1 MQLGDYMFSKYK
13 GEFKYLKKQPV
24 RIGLLTLVLLLM
36 CAGVFMIGYIT
47 KGDVKNIFTII
58 AVLGMLP
65 VAKMIVSFIMYLKAE
80 KYSCSED
87 IKNEIM
93 NIADNKDFCLGFD
106 FYLTS
111 YKVNFPLLSVFVY
124 DGSIICLSG
133 DSKLDAKECREHIEK
148 YLANN
153 SINGFQVYILE
164 NKEKFYDRLKSISA
178 DYAKSEADL
187 NAYALIKS
195 ISL

>member
-1 MQLGDYMFSKYK
+1 MFSNKK

-24 RIGLLTLVLLLM
+24 RVGLISLILLIM
-36 CAGVFMIGYIT
+36 CAGVFMIGYIN
-47 KGDVKNIFTII
+47 KGDAKNIFTIV
-58 AVLGMLP
+58 AVLGLLP
-65 VAKMIVSFIMYLKAE
+65 VAKLIVSFIMYIKAE
-80 KYSCSED
+80 KYSCGED
-87 IKNEIM
+87 IKNEIDA
-93 NIADNKDFCLGFD
+93 IAGEKDFCLGYD

-111 YKVNFPLLSVFVY
+111 YKVNFPLLSAFVY

-153 SINGFQVYILE
+153 AINGFKVYILE
-164 NKEKFYDRLKSISA
+164 NKEKFYDRLRSVTG

-187 NAYALIKS
+187 TAYTLIKN

>member
-1 MQLGDYMFSKYK
+1 MFSNKK
-13 GEFKYLKKQPV
+13 GEYKYLKKQPV
-24 RIGLLTLVLLLM
+24 RVGLITLILLLM

-47 KGDVKNIFTII
+47 KGDVKNVFTII
-58 AVLGMLP
+58 AVLGLLP
-65 VAKMIVSFIMYLKAE
+65 VAKLIVSFIMYMKAE

-87 IKNEIM
+87 IKNT
-93 NIADNKDFCLGFD
+93 IASIAGEKDFCLGYD

-111 YKVNFPLLSVFVY
+111 YKVNFPLLSAFVY

-133 DSKLDAKECREHIEK
+133 DSKLDIKECREHIEK

-153 SINGFQVYILE
+153 AINGFKVYILE
-164 NKEKFYDRLKSISA
+164 NKEKFYDRLKSVSA
-178 DYAKSEADL
+178 DYVKSEADL
-187 NAYALIKS
+187 TAYTLIKN

>member
-1 MQLGDYMFSKYK
+1 MFSNKK

-24 RIGLLTLVLLLM
+24 RVGLITLILLLM

-47 KGDVKNIFTII
+47 KGDVKNVFTII
-58 AVLGMLP
+58 AVLGLLP
-65 VAKMIVSFIMYLKAE
+65 VAKLIVSFIMYMKAE
-80 KYSCSED
+80 KYSCTED
-87 IKNEIM
+87 IKNT
-93 NIADNKDFCLGFD
+93 IASIAGEKDFCLGYD

-111 YKVNFPLLSVFVY
+111 YKVNFPLLSAFVY

-133 DSKLDAKECREHIEK
+133 DSKLDIKECREHIEK

-153 SINGFQVYILE
+153 AINGFKVYILE
-164 NKEKFYDRLKSISA
+164 NKEKFYDRLKSVSA
-178 DYAKSEADL
+178 DYVKSEADL
-187 NAYALIKS
+187 TAYTLIKN

>member
-1 MQLGDYMFSKYK
+1 MFSNKK
-13 GEFKYLKKQPV
+13 GEFKYLKKQPIRV
-24 RIGLLTLVLLLM
+24 GLISLVLLIM
-36 CAGVFMIGYIT
+36 CAGVFMIGYIN
-47 KGDVKNIFTII
+47 KGDAKNIFTIV

-65 VAKMIVSFIMYLKAE
+65 VAKLIVSFIMYIKAE
-80 KYSCSED
+80 KYSCSEN
-87 IKNEIM
+87 IKNEIAS
-93 NIADNKDFCLGFD
+93 IAGEKNFCLGYD

-153 SINGFQVYILE
+153 AINGFKVYVLE
-164 NKEKFYDRLKSISA
+164 NKEKFYDRLRSVTD

-187 NAYALIKS
+187 TAFTLIKN

>member
-1 MQLGDYMFSKYK
+1 MYLGDYMFSKYK

-36 CAGVFMIGYIT
+36 CAGVFMIGYIN
-47 KGDVKNIFTII
+47 KGDVKNIFSII
-58 AVLGMLP
+58 AVLGLLP
-65 VAKMIVSFIMYLKAE
+65 VAKLIVSFIMYLRAE
-80 KYSCSED
+80 KYSCSEEV
-87 IKNEIM
+87 KNEIM
-93 NIADNKDFCLGFD
+93 TIADNKNFCLGFD

-153 SINGFQVYILE
+153 SINGFKVYILDK
-164 NKEKFYDRLKSISA
+164 KEKFYDRLKNVSA

-187 NAYALIKS
+187 TAYALIKN